1 MEVKLHEKMHG
12 RLAHDSCVVLLG
24 SRERGIGTEQE
35 IGGKIGQEIGE
46 EEIGGDR
53 AGEDFLFLIGACFL
67 IGGDCL
73 VFAGGGCFTS
83 CRGTETTFH
92 WSD

>member
-46 EEIGGDR
+46 EEIGGEIER
-53 AGEDFLFLIGACFL
+53 E
-67 IGGDCL
+67 
-73 VFAGGGCFTS
+73 
-83 CRGTETTFH
+83 RTFF
-92 WSD
+92 S